1 MHYKKF
7 YIFLLILISN
17 ILFANKDYPNLLIY
31 GDSISAGYGMSS
43 DKQWSVALQ
52 EIFDVNKIKFQ
63 IINKSLSGETTGGG
77 LVRLKRIIEE
87 FQPVYILLELGGN
100 DALRGYPP
108 LKVKQNLEAMIS
120 MAKNENV
127 KVLLMQIKIPPNY
140 GKRYQESF
148 ESIYSDI
155 ARDSQV
161 ELIPFM
167 LENVAL
173 NSELMF
179 RDGIHPNEK
188 AQPLIAGYVYK
199 SLTPHLKQ

>member
-1 MHYKKF
+1 MHYKNF

-188 AQPLIAGYVYK
+188 AQPLIADYVYK